1 MQAKAR
7 SYGLTPRALAD
18 LEDIW
23 RYSATTWSLAQ
34 AESYIDDLSAAFSQL
49 AATPAMARERP
60 EFSPPVRIH
69 VCREH
74 LIVYR
79 VEDERILIIRILG
92 GMSDWQAVLRR
103 LD

>member
-1 MQAKAR
+1 
-7 SYGLTPRALAD
+7 
-18 LEDIW
+18 
-23 RYSATTWSLAQ
+23 
-34 AESYIDDLSAAFSQL
+34 
-49 AATPAMARERP
+49 MARERP